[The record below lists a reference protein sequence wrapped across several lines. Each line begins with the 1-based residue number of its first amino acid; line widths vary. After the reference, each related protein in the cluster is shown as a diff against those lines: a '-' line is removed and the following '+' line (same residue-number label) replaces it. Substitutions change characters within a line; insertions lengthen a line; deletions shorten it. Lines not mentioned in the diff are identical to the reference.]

1 MEDKMMSLQRI
12 IVYMAVKQ
20 WGNETI
26 QQIIEDARIPKRNK
40 DKQIINV
47 LNILRCNDIAYNIT
61 DSFAKALELMN
72 HNGDYILWS
81 VI

>member
-1 MEDKMMSLQRI
+1 MSLQRI